1 MLPNMSDAFS
11 GLVQQSQFALVRYV
25 KQDGDTVESAE
36 AVGTFLGSL
45 QPLHP
50 RNLLV
55 KPEGWRKWKW
65 WTLFTNTNQQLAVGD
80 FVRDPRGL
88 QYRVMAKTDW
98 TQAAFNEYQIVQS
111 PDIGSEAP

>member
-1 MLPNMSDAFS
+1 MLNMSDAFS
-11 GLVQQSQFALVRYV
+11 GLVQQAQFAIVRYV

-50 RNLLV
+50 RDLNA

-65 WTLFTNTNQQLAVGD
+65 FTLFTNANQELTVGD
-80 FVRDPRGL
+80 FVRDQRGI
-88 QYRVMAKTDW
+88 QYRVMSKSDW
-98 TQAAFNEYQIVQS
+98 AANGAFNEYQIIQA
-111 PDIGSEAP
+111 PAIGSEAA